1 MRKNETFGSIKVYTM
16 TTNNQ
21 PINSI
26 LQISNFSGHAQFT
39 RDMAC
44 TSIDV
49 TRATSQTGSMTNI
62 VGTNMDISG
71 ISVNS
76 YVVLS
81 DVSGILQAP
90 YMNMATSANKGVY
103 LYESRGF
110 LELQNTSGRIISGDP
125 IDTRTID
132 TVTNISGWQQILTPT
147 DSVTTA
153 TSDLSG
159 LITSVNE
166 LLRVY
171 ANKRII
177 LTTGP
182 TSATIT
188 GITVDISGFY
198 VSWTPTTRA
207 LSIDGLVYDSSANSP
222 YFIPIATTNPFYYS
236 LTVGSSLPFLA
247 AFCTINSNPTDLSNF
262 YPPYGLSPVSRAYY
276 RATSPG
282 VNYIILSTVS
292 TTLPANAVFFMQGSN
307 ASPTRPI
314 SFIYYN
320 RTVYGSSYVS
330 TSFTVSDSHP
340 HVLLYNAG
348 LGLWILDP

>member
-16 TTNNQ
+16 TTDNQ

-44 TSIDV
+44 TSLDV
-49 TRATSQTGSMTNI
+49 NRATSHTGSMTNL

-71 ISVNS
+71 ISVSS

-81 DVSGILQAP
+81 DVSGILRAP
-90 YMNMATSANKGVY
+90 YMNMSTSSDKGTY
-103 LYESRGF
+103 LYESHGS
-110 LELQNTSGRIISGDP
+110 LELQDTEGLIISGDP

-132 TVTNISGWQQILTPT
+132 TVTNISGWQQILAPT

-207 LSIDGLVYDSSANSP
+207 LSIDGLVIDSSANSP

-247 AFCTINSNPTDLSNF
+247 AFCTINGNPTDLANF
-262 YPPYGLSPVSRAYY
+262 YPPYGLSPVTRAYY

-282 VNYIILSTVS
+282 VNYIILSTVG
-292 TTLPANAVFFMQGSN
+292 TTIPDNAVFFMQGSN

-320 RTVYGSSYVS
+320 ITVYGSSYVS
-330 TSFTVSDSHP
+330 TSFTVSDSRP
-340 HVLLYNAG
+340 HVLLYNPG